1 MTSTLA
7 GQIKK
12 WFISGLIVILPL
24 LITLVVVR
32 FLISVVTGF
41 LLPILGFVLPQ
52 IPVWVKT
59 AISLVLLA
67 LLITLLGLATGH
79 FLGRWLLTRFEKI
92 MMQIPLLR
100 VIYGSS
106 RDVIHIFKN
115 AGEKTAFKQVVLVE
129 FPGPGLYALA
139 FVTGSIVDPKGRP
152 CYTIFIP
159 TTPNPSTGFLQIVEK
174 TRVTHCEMTVE
185 QGIKTIISVGMLGPE
200 TLSGTAPYV
209 MPSEINGISPDVPE
223 SS

>member
-32 FLISVVTGF
+32 FLVSVVTGF

-59 AISLVLLA
+59 AISLVLLM

-106 RDVIHIFKN
+106 RDAVRTFTSNGYKSS
-115 AGEKTAFKQVVLVE
+115 FKQVVLVE
-129 FPGPGLYALA
+129 FPCKGLRVLG
-139 FVTGSIVDPKGRP
+139 FVTGSIVDPQGRP
-152 CYTIFIP
+152 CSMVFIP
-159 TTPNPSTGFLQIVEK
+159 TTPNPSNGFLEIVEQSRIIPCK
-174 TRVTHCEMTVE
+174 MTVE
-185 QGIKTIISVGMLGPE
+185 EGLKTIISCGI
-200 TLSGTAPYV
+200 LS
-209 MPSEINGISPDVPE
+209 PE
-223 SS
+223 SLEATELVETEPPSD